1 MRSIV
6 SIALAASL
14 LAAAAQAQSIP
25 NSPGWKLDRMEK
37 DAEETAEG
45 VVFEYADYFALYP
58 NDTRPAITIDGGTAT
73 RILSGQATAESIYYA
88 RTNGAALEAGKQA
101 ESTSGSGAVGWQIA
115 ESTYVPAGQETNPA
129 RAPASA
135 QINYNNLQER
145 SGASASPVAAFGG
158 GAAMPVGGATGVASS
173 VAGGNG
179 VTIYNPGGGGAM
191 AAARPV
197 YPSSA
202 PDKTEPAGPLT
213 YSQMI
218 DKAMSSASSSLC
230 GRMGAYAGAGQ
241 CK

>member
-1 MRSIV
+1 MRSFV
-6 SIALAASL
+6 SVFLAASL
-14 LAAAAQAQSIP
+14 FAATAQAQGIP

-37 DAEETAEG
+37 GAEETAEG
-45 VVFEYADYFALYP
+45 VAFEYADYFALYP

-88 RTNGAALEAGKQA
+88 RTGGAALEAGKQA

-115 ESTYVPAGQETNPA
+115 ESTYVPTGQENNPA

-135 QINYNNLQER
+135 SINNNNLQGR
-145 SGASASPVAAFGG
+145 SGAAASSAAAFGG
-158 GAAMPVGGATGVASS
+158 GAAMPVGGATGVASNA
-173 VAGGNG
+173 AGGNG
-179 VTIYNPGGGGAM
+179 VTIYSSGSGGAM
-191 AAARPV
+191 AAAKPA

-202 PDKTEPAGPLT
+202 PDKAEPAGPLT

-218 DKAMSSASSSLC
+218 DKAMDSASSSLC